1 MLILPEFVNS
11 VFNTVNIISSCVMY
25 MCILL
30 KIINWVSLNFSFFIF
45 FLILICFEGK
55 IQRQLVSLKGRL
67 HFSFEKS
74 LNGVLLELYVLS
86 FTRKLFPIVFRYVS
100 YIDMIEWIFAF
111 LHIHVCSHTFNFIGV
126 FKIY

>member
-1 MLILPEFVNS
+1 
-11 VFNTVNIISSCVMY
+11 MY

-86 FTRKLFPIVFRYVS
+86 FTRKLFPIVFRYIS
-100 YIDMIEWIFAF
+100 YIDMIE
-111 LHIHVCSHTFNFIGV
+111 
-126 FKIY
+126 